1 MFATRARRCQ
11 TYTHTHTNTH
21 TQPTCLCL
29 CLLAYQS
36 NYHNYVHNI
45 TYADNNNSVLTTHAL
60 AYRRH
65 CGWVGGGQ
73 WRCCEGWFLLVFVK
87 RCLAPSA
94 PQVVDVADDGGA
106 PKLNVTRSDY
116 ADTCKRTGQKCY
128 LLVGITW
135 KTARVCVC
143 VCFGES

>member
-1 MFATRARRCQ
+1 M
-11 TYTHTHTNTH
+11 
-21 TQPTCLCL
+21 
-29 CLLAYQS
+29 
-36 NYHNYVHNI
+36 
-45 TYADNNNSVLTTHAL
+45 
-60 AYRRH
+60 
-65 CGWVGGGQ
+65 
-73 WRCCEGWFLLVFVK
+73 VFVK

-143 VCFGES
+143 LFWGVVIKIYVSPPAVVGWGAEICSLCIF